1 MLQSVW
7 NWRWYE
13 VLLMFKILFGILMG
27 VVIVTYYPNIS
38 ETAANIFVD
47 SGARDVIIEKLEEV
61 N

>member
-1 MLQSVW
+1 
-7 NWRWYE
+7 
-13 VLLMFKILFGILMG
+13 MFKIVLGILMG
-27 VVIVTYYPNIS
+27 VVIVTNYPNIS

>member
-1 MLQSVW
+1 
-7 NWRWYE
+7 

-38 ETAANIFVD
+38 EVAADLFVE